1 MDSDQFTTVKSAEAG
16 TSNKLTFSYK
26 YDTGAADVVTK
37 DTTVYITDV
46 ANTGSTS
53 TNNTTTIGA
62 NNVSVTT
69 DDLADC
75 VDEDKVA
82 ELIRSKGSTG
92 CSKDGKAAASAD
104 ITQKSS
110 EVNKA
115 STAGTYKITYTYNG
129 VDTTINVTV
138 TDSNPVAKV
147 TADNFEVV
155 RGSGNLT
162 EADLI
167 TKSNAQV
174 KNASGTVIPGA
185 TIDVDDT
192 ILRH

>member
-1 MDSDQFTTVKSAEAG
+1 M
-16 TSNKLTFSYK
+16 
-26 YDTGAADVVTK
+26 
-37 DTTVYITDV
+37 
-46 ANTGSTS
+46 
-53 TNNTTTIGA
+53 
-62 NNVSVTT
+62 
-69 DDLADC
+69 
-75 VDEDKVA
+75 
-82 ELIRSKGSTG
+82 
-92 CSKDGKAAASAD
+92 
-104 ITQKSS
+104 
-110 EVNKA
+110 
-115 STAGTYKITYTYNG
+115 
-129 VDTTINVTV
+129 DTTINVTV

-192 ILRH
+192 DLATLNDKIIRLKYHRMERPAMLQ

>member
-69 DDLADC
+69 DDLAAC

-82 ELIRSKGSTG
+82 ELIRSK
-92 CSKDGKAAASAD
+92 A
-104 ITQKSS
+104 
-110 EVNKA
+110 
-115 STAGTYKITYTYNG
+115 
-129 VDTTINVTV
+129 
-138 TDSNPVAKV
+138 
-147 TADNFEVV
+147 V
-155 RGSGNLT
+155 RL
-162 EADLI
+162 
-167 TKSNAQV
+167 Q
-174 KNASGTVIPGA
+174 
-185 TIDVDDT
+185 
-192 ILRH
+192 